1 MRTGKEK
8 ILLIAQWCVM
18 LAAYG
23 FLIFKLA
30 NISYW
35 RQLREAFENAGTMQY
50 ISLIVVFTLMP
61 LNWMLETV
69 KWQSLLSNT
78 GSVKFTTAFE
88 SVLAGLNTGFI
99 SPNRVGEFAGRILFL
114 PPSQRADGIV
124 LSFVN
129 SLTQNMVMI
138 AAGLAGAIYYFTH
151 FRPNENLWSYLIA
164 VGAISIALL
173 LIAFTLPYLFRKLKN
188 KRFFTRIETFFKS
201 LKALNAKTLGKILLV
216 SSLRY
221 LIFCFQF
228 YCMLLFLG
236 INISALE
243 AATAIP
249 TMYLLVTFTPSLSVS
264 EPAIRGSMALFVFS
278 VFSDNQIGIIL
289 TGIGVW
295 LINFVLPM
303 LVGSFF
309 LARKKAQI

>member
-8 ILLIAQWCVM
+8 IFLIAQWCVM

-23 FLIFKLA
+23 FLVYKLT
-30 NISYW
+30 NIGYW
-35 RQLREAFENAGTMQY
+35 QQLREALDTAGAMQY
-50 ISLIVVFTLMP
+50 VAFVVVFILMP

-69 KWQSLLSNT
+69 KWQILLSNT
-78 GSVKFTTAFE
+78 GNINFTTALG

-129 SLTQNMVMI
+129 SLTQNIVMI
-138 AAGLAGAIYYFTH
+138 AAGLAGAIYYFTN
-151 FRPNENLWSYLIA
+151 FRSFDNLRTYFIA
-164 VGAISIALL
+164 TGAIFIS
-173 LIAFTLPYLFRKLKN
+173 LILITFTLPILFEKLKS

-201 LKALNAKTLGKILLV
+201 LRALNANTLGKIFFV
-216 SSLRY
+216 SALRY
-221 LIFCFQF
+221 FIFCFQF
-228 YCMLLFLG
+228 YCMLLFFG
-236 INISALE
+236 IDISLFE
-243 AATAIP
+243 AVAAIP
-249 TMYLLVTFTPSLSVS
+249 AMYLLVTFTPSFSAS
-264 EPAIRGSMALFVFS
+264 EPAIRGSMALFIFS
-278 VFSDNQIGIIL
+278 IFSDNQVGIIL

-309 LARKKAQI
+309 LARKKAQV